1 MHGLIFTSFHAFVAS
16 EYPSAADEVWA
27 NGRHLVTEAYS
38 DEEFDAIVTRTVDL
52 SGDPRATVLRR
63 FGIFAGVSTFRLLY
77 PDYYAE
83 HGDTFSFLLDIEQ
96 RIHEVVRGTVPLA
109 APPHLGIRALSG
121 GGVSIAYTSSRALC
135 ELLEGL
141 VVGVARFYGDAVL
154 IEQPLC
160 MHRGDAAGCTF
171 FVTPAPGAGP
181 LN

>member
-1 MHGLIFTSFHAFVAS
+1 MHGLIFTSFRAFVAS
-16 EYPSAADEVWA
+16 EYPAVSDEVWA
-27 NGRHLVTEAYS
+27 NERHFVTESYS
-38 DEEFDAIVTRTVDL
+38 DEEFDTIVARTADL

-83 HGDTFSFLLDIEQ
+83 HRDTFSFLLDIEQ
-96 RIHEVVRGTVPLA
+96 RIHQVVRNTVPLA
-109 APPHLGIRALSG
+109 APPHLAVRALSG

-135 ELLEGL
+135 QLLEGL
-141 VVGVARFYGDAVL
+141 VVGVARFYGETVL

-171 FVTPAPGAGP
+171 FVTPMPAAR
-181 LN
+181 L